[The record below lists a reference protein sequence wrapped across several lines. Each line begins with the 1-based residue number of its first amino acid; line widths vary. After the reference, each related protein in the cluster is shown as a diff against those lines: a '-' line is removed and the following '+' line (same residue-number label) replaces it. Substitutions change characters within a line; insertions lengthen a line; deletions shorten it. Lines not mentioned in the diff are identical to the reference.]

1 VPRFLV
7 AGLIACALLCWR
19 AAALADELPCK
30 LDDALSQA
38 AADLLLTG
46 SALDGPQLTAA
57 VRAAGSDAAGLHA
70 VRAADLAALKAW
82 LRDLRS
88 RADADLSCGEAA
100 SESGRLLIATAQG
113 GTLSPIDP
121 VSRVVRGRLTKG
133 FDHAELVIAAAD
145 GSLTRV
151 GASAEVLARGVPLA
165 QDLPPP
171 IHVQLVARGPAGPRP
186 IAERTLTERKSADGA
201 SGEHRDAV
209 GDASRTAAAA
219 APGKA
224 AMASAATTS
233 APAPSAR
240 GASAT
245 SASASSAPAP
255 NASAADSGPAPSASA
270 AASAPAAPADASAL
284 GSLLV
289 DLRRSRGL
297 RVPRDNRLLREAAT
311 EHARAVCREGRV
323 AHELERG
330 QGPEARL
337 ASAGLSAR
345 LLGEAIARATDA
357 DSALHALEQSPS
369 HLLTLIEPSFTDVGV
384 GAASDGHGKS
394 CFVVLLCA
402 WPRYMG
408 R

>member
-1 VPRFLV
+1 VPRFLL
-7 AGLIACALLCWR
+7 AGLIACALLCWH

-38 AADLLLTG
+38 AADLLLSG

-88 RADADLSCGEAA
+88 RADAELSCGEAA

-186 IAERTLTERKSADGA
+186 IAERTLTERKSADSA
-201 SGEHRDAV
+201 SGDHS
-209 GDASRTAAAA
+209 DASRTAEAA

-224 AMASAATTS
+224 AMASAAATAS
-233 APAPSAR
+233 APASS
-240 GASAT
+240 ASAS

-270 AASAPAAPADASAL
+270 AASAPAAPAEASAL

>member
-1 VPRFLV
+1 
-7 AGLIACALLCWR
+7 
-19 AAALADELPCK
+19 
-30 LDDALSQA
+30 
-38 AADLLLTG
+38 
-46 SALDGPQLTAA
+46 
-57 VRAAGSDAAGLHA
+57 
-70 VRAADLAALKAW
+70 
-82 LRDLRS
+82 
-88 RADADLSCGEAA
+88 
-100 SESGRLLIATAQG
+100 
-113 GTLSPIDP
+113 
-121 VSRVVRGRLTKG
+121 
-133 FDHAELVIAAAD
+133 
-145 GSLTRV
+145 
-151 GASAEVLARGVPLA
+151 
-165 QDLPPP
+165 
-171 IHVQLVARGPAGPRP
+171 
-186 IAERTLTERKSADGA
+186 
-201 SGEHRDAV
+201 
-209 GDASRTAAAA
+209 
-219 APGKA
+219 
-224 AMASAATTS
+224 
-233 APAPSAR
+233 
-240 GASAT
+240 
-245 SASASSAPAP
+245 
-255 NASAADSGPAPSASA
+255 
-270 AASAPAAPADASAL
+270 
-284 GSLLV
+284 LLV

>member
-1 VPRFLV
+1 
-7 AGLIACALLCWR
+7 LIACALLCWR
-19 AAALADELPCK
+19 APALADALPCK
-30 LDDALSQA
+30 LDDTLSQA

-46 SALDGPQLTAA
+46 AALDGPQLTAA
-57 VRAAGSDAAGLHA
+57 VRAAGSDATGLHA
-70 VRAADLAALKAW
+70 VRAADLAALTTW
-82 LRDLRS
+82 LRELRS
-88 RADADLSCGEAA
+88 RADAELSCGEAD

-113 GTLSPIDP
+113 GTLAPIDP

-165 QDLPPP
+165 QELPPP

-186 IAERTLTERKSADGA
+186 IAERTLTERKSADAA
-201 SGEHRDAV
+201 SGERRDGV
-209 GDASRTAAAA
+209 DDASRAAAA
-219 APGKA
+219 APGKVATA
-224 AMASAATTS
+224 AASAS
-233 APAPSAR
+233 AP
-240 GASAT
+240 
-245 SASASSAPAP
+245 SASASSAPSP
-255 NASAADSGPAPSASA
+255 NASAAASGPAPSASA
-270 AASAPAAPADASAL
+270 SAASAPAAPADAIAL

-289 DLRRSRGL
+289 ELRRERGL

-323 AHELERG
+323 AHELEKG

-357 DSALHALEQSPS
+357 DSALRALEQSPS

-394 CFVVLLCA
+394 CFVVLLCS